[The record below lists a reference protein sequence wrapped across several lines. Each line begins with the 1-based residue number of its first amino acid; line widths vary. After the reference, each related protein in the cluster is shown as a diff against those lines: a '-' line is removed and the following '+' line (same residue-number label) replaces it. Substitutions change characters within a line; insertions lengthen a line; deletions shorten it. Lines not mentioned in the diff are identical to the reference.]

1 MPYSVPGR
9 CLVRGKAETSDAGR
23 AEKLERNDMDT
34 AVSLLHNLTV
44 DSTRSTRTKKV
55 GDWKFLDEK
64 TECF

>member
-1 MPYSVPGR
+1 M
-9 CLVRGKAETSDAGR
+9 VRGKAETSGAGR